1 MGTLGGF
8 PSPPAKLRC
17 QQSWQAPHA
26 IGRASGGDKGYC
38 FRVSM
43 ADNDFDARTD
53 TLDKASPRSLRQ
65 VRAAQLRARA
75 LRWAI
80 GKSTLGSLFLV
91 GALAYA
97 LGPQR
102 HTGPSRLWMAFLLVL
117 STVNVGLGLRTFS
130 RVRRQA
136 TRYWPVATAAWG
148 VLATVVVRILMRR

>member
-1 MGTLGGF
+1 
-8 PSPPAKLRC
+8 
-17 QQSWQAPHA
+17 
-26 IGRASGGDKGYC
+26 
-38 FRVSM
+38 M
-43 ADNDFDARTD
+43 ADRDFNARTD
-53 TLDKASPRSLRQ
+53 FPDKANPRSLRQ

-80 GKSTLGSLFLV
+80 GKSALGSLFLV

-102 HTGPSRLWMAFLLVL
+102 HTGPSHLWTAFLLVL

-130 RVRRQA
+130 RVRRPA
-136 TRYWPVATAAWG
+136 GRYWPLATAAWG